1 MLMTKVIYESDESD
15 NELLVFND
23 LLELELEFEIYSI
36 KCLQLL
42 F

>member
-23 LLELELEFEIYSI
+23 LLELELEYEFY
-36 KCLQLL
+36 
-42 F
+42 